1 MICYCHIFWLLN
13 LQEMHLLN
21 FLVFISQ
28 LLPCKQFSDC
38 HLKVHI
44 KKSLFFLPP
53 KVFFAT
59 FLSISLTFGLNG
71 IFQYRNRNAFVNTVF
86 INYCDSYWFI
96 RVMNNG
102 SMICLLNYVFIYL
115 YHSSVGST
123 HTVLPRLVVIHIA
136 LAEPVQYL

>member
-1 MICYCHIFWLLN
+1 M
-13 LQEMHLLN
+13 
-21 FLVFISQ
+21 
-28 LLPCKQFSDC
+28 
-38 HLKVHI
+38 
-44 KKSLFFLPP
+44 
-53 KVFFAT
+53 
-59 FLSISLTFGLNG
+59 
-71 IFQYRNRNAFVNTVF
+71 FQYRNRNAFVNTVF